1 MFKKKPNIK
10 PLAPLRSSDRRRT
23 ADSIINDLN
32 LETKITADGATE
44 EEKAAAIAERAAL
57 RNSLL
62 PDNAQ
67 SARFTTTHGPELK
80 QLSGTVYVGS
90 HGEEQRILWVKME
103 EKMYPTVYTL
113 WHNPRILPLLHT
125 HDVVITKL
133 QGGADLMIPGLAGGP
148 PFPQGAKKG
157 AIVAVA
163 STQSPTVPLMVGV
176 CDVDVSALGRVQGEK
191 GHAVQN
197 IHWSGDEL
205 WSWNAIAGNGGREAP
220 SELKG
225 WFEDEEEAETLQ
237 AQTAALDLQDEEEG
251 ADGGVSLTGS
261 MNGGDE
267 LEGEDSTYGEM
278 STKEIDEA
286 FRNAFLFGLHHHKRT
301 NRPPNFGLDF
311 PLNMSTVM
319 ASLVQPFLPIHTPKQ
334 ATQLQIKKTS
344 WKTMKKFIKS
354 LDKDQIIKSKD
365 QGKTEVVILDIDFN
379 DQAILNFVPYR
390 LPKKEAAPLANGD
403 KASEQSDS
411 NDISVGQTLKCVSLH
426 KPKDKLAPLFE
437 TSKSDLRGYFISS
450 EIRDIVTAYIEHEQL
465 VNPKNKR
472 IISLNPFLANA
483 VFDGKGAQDKEVLA
497 KGTVPRDI
505 LIERVIAGCSPYHI
519 MQRNSATS
527 SEPPKAK
534 SGSPPKIT
542 ILLETRSGNKT
553 VTKVSGLEAY
563 YINPVPLAEEL
574 RKTCAGSTSVERLQG
589 SSPKTPI
596 MEVMVQG
603 PQKDAV
609 TKALEKRGVEK
620 RWIEVVD
627 KTKKKK

>member
-1 MFKKKPNIK
+1 
-10 PLAPLRSSDRRRT
+10 
-23 ADSIINDLN
+23 
-32 LETKITADGATE
+32 
-44 EEKAAAIAERAAL
+44 
-57 RNSLL
+57 
-62 PDNAQ
+62 
-67 SARFTTTHGPELK
+67 
-80 QLSGTVYVGS
+80 
-90 HGEEQRILWVKME
+90 
-103 EKMYPTVYTL
+103 MYPTVYTL
-113 WHNPRILPLLHT
+113 WHNPGILPLLHT
-125 HDVVITKL
+125 HEIVITKL

-148 PFPQGAKKG
+148 PFPEGAKKG
-157 AIVAVA
+157 AVVAVA
-163 STQSPTVPLMVGV
+163 SAQSPTVPLMVGV
-176 CDVDVSALGRVQGEK
+176 CEVDVSALGRVQGEK

-205 WSWNAIAGNGGREAP
+205 WSWNTIAGNGGREAP

-225 WFEDEEEAETLQ
+225 WFGDGDEVENLQ
-237 AQTAALDLQDEEEG
+237 AQTAALDLQDEEEE
-251 ADGGVSLTGS
+251 ANGGVPLASRA
-261 MNGGDE
+261 NGGDK
-267 LEGEDSTYGEM
+267 LEGEDSAYGEM

-301 NRPPNFGLDF
+301 NTRQPNFGLDF
-311 PLNMSTVM
+311 PLNMSAVM
-319 ASLVQPFLPIHTPKQ
+319 ASLIQPFLPIHTPKQ

-365 QGKTEVVILDIDFN
+365 QGKTEVVILDIDF
-379 DQAILNFVPYR
+379 DDPAVVNFVPYR
-390 LPKKEAAPLANGD
+390 LPKKEAAPSANGD
-403 KASEQSDS
+403 KTSEQSDS
-411 NDISVGQTLKCVSLH
+411 NDTSIGQTLKCVSLH
-426 KPKDKLAPLFE
+426 KPKEKLAPLFE
-437 TSKSDLRGYFISS
+437 NSKSDLRGFYISS
-450 EIRDIVTAYIEHEQL
+450 EIRNIVAAYIEHEQL

-472 IISLNPFLANA
+472 IVSLSPFLANA
-483 VFDGKGAQDKEVLA
+483 VFDGKSAQDNEVLA
-497 KGTVPRDI
+497 KGTVPRDT

-519 MQRNSATS
+519 MQRTSAAS
-527 SEPPKAK
+527 SEPPKPK

-574 RKTCAGSTSVERLQG
+574 RKACAGSTSVERLQG
-589 SSPKTPI
+589 SSPKNPI

-603 PQKDAV
+603 PQKDAI